1 MIGGVTPETTRIFEG
16 LSVSDMVGRSAHDLQ
31 ERFGI
36 HGAIEFEEGVGGL
49 IRAAIVAPGAEA
61 HVYLHGAH
69 VTHFQRRGEAPL
81 LFLSPRSAFAP
92 GRAIRGGVPIVFP
105 WFGTSPDMPAAPQHG
120 FARVAEWMVESAGR
134 EPGGETFIALGLAAS
149 PATRSFWPGHFRLRY
164 RVRVGDS
171 LDLALEVT
179 NDGAEAFAFQEALH
193 GYLAVSDA
201 ASARVTGLE
210 DTAFIDKTDGM
221 RRAQHGREA
230 LRLTGET
237 DRVFLGTSAACT
249 VEDPGA
255 GRRLTIVKSGSRS
268 TIVWNPWA
276 EKAATMADLGPEAWR
291 GMLCVEAGNVADD
304 VQRLAPGERHELR
317 ATITAGPYPG
327 TPSSDADVPAA
338 IARSDP
344 PSGAGAA
351 PG

>member
-1 MIGGVTPETTRIFEG
+1 M
-16 LSVSDMVGRSAHDLQ
+16 SDMVGGSAHDLQ
-31 ERFGI
+31 DRFGI
-36 HGAIEFEEGVGGL
+36 AGAIAFEKGAGGL
-49 IRAAIVAPGAEA
+49 IRAAIAAPGAEA

-69 VTHFQRRGEAPL
+69 VTHFQRRGQAPL
-81 LFLSPRSAFAP
+81 LFLSPRSTFAP

-105 WFGTSPDMPAAPQHG
+105 WFGANPDMPAAPQHG

-134 EPGGETFIALGLAAS
+134 KPGGETFVALGLTAS
-149 PATRSFWPGHFRLRY
+149 AATRSFWPGHFHLRY
-164 RVRVGDS
+164 RVSVGES

-179 NDGAEAFAFQEALH
+179 NHGAEAFAFQEALH
-193 GYLAVSDA
+193 SYLAVSDVTN
-201 ASARVTGLE
+201 ARVTGLE

-221 RRAQHGREA
+221 RRARHGREA

-255 GRRLTIVKSGSRS
+255 GRRITVAKSGARS

-304 VQRLAPGERHELR
+304 TQRLAPGERHELR
-317 ATITAGPYPG
+317 ATITAGP
-327 TPSSDADVPAA
+327 VPEAA
-338 IARSDP
+338 S
-344 PSGAGAA
+344 
-351 PG
+351 